1 MNYLSVENI
10 SKSFGDRVLF
20 NNISFGIAK
29 GQKLALVARNGTGKT
44 SLLRILAGLDVPDE
58 GTVTFRNQLKVS
70 YLTQENTL
78 PQLATVADCL
88 TANTHISDAL
98 LNEKPHYELT
108 EEEQSH
114 LGKIKSVAG
123 KLGVPFFHQK
133 VNELSGGQQKR
144 LALSKVLIDEADFI
158 IMDEPTNHLD
168 LDMIEWLESFLAS
181 TNITMLLVTH
191 DRYFLD
197 EICDEILELE
207 DGKLYRHKGNYS
219 YYLEKKAERD
229 EMESANLQRSKN
241 LYRSELDWM
250 RKQPR
255 ARGTKSKS
263 RIDAF
268 HVLEEKTKKK
278 NEQGNVALDINIS
291 RIGSKILEIHRIS
304 KSYGDLKLIDNF
316 DYSLRKG
323 EKIGI
328 VGSNGAG
335 KSTLLNIIM
344 GKEPCD
350 KGKIVMGETIVP
362 GYFEQQSKNISD
374 QKRVIE
380 VIREIADFIPMSGGR
395 KISASQ
401 LLERFLFDP
410 SMHFQYVEKL
420 SGGEKR
426 RLYLLT
432 VLMKNPNLLILDEP
446 TNDLDIQTLS
456 VLEDYLAS
464 FEGCVLIV
472 THDRFFMDRVADHI
486 WAFEGDGEISVL
498 NGNYY
503 DYRQKLKEQ
512 KREQKKEATVVRGK
526 PEEAASN
533 KKRKLS
539 FKEKQE
545 YEKLESEILLLEEEK
560 TMLEQQLGESDL
572 THEKLMEVSNRFQ
585 HVIHEIDAKT
595 VRWMELA
602 ELN

>member
-1 MNYLSVENI
+1 ME
-10 SKSFGDRVLF
+10 
-20 NNISFGIAK
+20 
-29 GQKLALVARNGTGKT
+29 
-44 SLLRILAGLDVPDE
+44 LDV
-58 GTVTFRNQLKVS
+58 
-70 YLTQENTL
+70 
-78 PQLATVADCL
+78 
-88 TANTHISDAL
+88 
-98 LNEKPHYELT
+98 
-108 EEEQSH
+108 
-114 LGKIKSVAG
+114 
-123 KLGVPFFHQK
+123 
-133 VNELSGGQQKR
+133 
-144 LALSKVLIDEADFI
+144 
-158 IMDEPTNHLD
+158 
-168 LDMIEWLESFLAS
+168 
-181 TNITMLLVTH
+181 
-191 DRYFLD
+191 
-197 EICDEILELE
+197 
-207 DGKLYRHKGNYS
+207 
-219 YYLEKKAERD
+219 
-229 EMESANLQRSKN
+229 
-241 LYRSELDWM
+241 
-250 RKQPR
+250 
-255 ARGTKSKS
+255 
-263 RIDAF
+263 
-268 HVLEEKTKKK
+268 
-278 NEQGNVALDINIS
+278 NIS

-304 KSYGDLKLIDNF
+304 KSFGNLKLIDNF

-328 VGSNGAG
+328 VGSNGSG

-344 GKEPCD
+344 GKESCD

-432 VLMKNPNLLILDEP
+432 ILMKNPNLLILDEP

-486 WAFEGDGEISVL
+486 WAFEGDGKISVL

-512 KREQKKEATVVRGK
+512 KREQKKEATVVKVK
-526 PEEAASN
+526 PEETVSG

-545 YEKLESEILLLEEEK
+545 YEKLENEIMLLEEEK
-560 TMLEQQLGESDL
+560 SMLEQQLGESDL
-572 THEKLMEVSNRFQ
+572 THEKLTEVSNRFQ
-585 HVIHEIDAKT
+585 QVIHEIDEKT
-595 VRWMELA
+595 MRWMELA
-602 ELN
+602 EHH